1 MERKTAVAR
10 CAECGEVL
18 SEGDAAYSLLGETI
32 CPTCVKHSFII
43 CGGESTRN
51 FPTEDF
57 PETELE
63 KIYNI
68 IQCKKTREGG
78 DER

>member
-18 SEGDAAYSLLGETI
+18 SEGDAAYSLLGKTI
-32 CPTCVKHSFII
+32 CTTCVKHGFLI
-43 CGGESTRN
+43 CGGESVGILP
-51 FPTEDF
+51 FE
-57 PETELE
+57 ELE
-63 KIYNI
+63 RIYNI
-68 IQCKKTREGG
+68 IHQKTREGE